1 MLPASKGAE
10 PTSCSRAALQ
20 ISEQRLRLR
29 LREYPRMDV
38 GLLWPKNSK
47 ISRRRVW

>member
-1 MLPASKGAE
+1 MLPASKGGE
-10 PTSCSRAALQ
+10 PTSCSCAALQ
-20 ISEQRLRLR
+20 MSERRRR

-38 GLLWPKNSK
+38 ELLWPKNSK